1 MKHQKIKGKWY
12 LAGLA
17 VCVLLFG
24 VSLFQVISHY
34 AGAQKAEE
42 EFTKLAEIVEQ
53 TEDTPEEE
61 PAGEEQEVISPL
73 ERYAELFAMNNDM
86 AGWIRIEDTPINY
99 PVMYTPDNPDY
110 YLKHNFYKESSA
122 YGVPYIAEHCD
133 PMEPSDNVIIYGHHM
148 NNGSMFAGLMNYE
161 DRDFYERHKTVRF
174 DTLTETAEYEV
185 IAVFKTTVY
194 DDTGFKFYLFSHA
207 ETEKE
212 FTDYVEQCRELALY
226 DTGVT
231 ATYGDK
237 LLTLSTCEYSNTNG
251 RLVVVAKED
260 LKIPYPKGGQA
271 MGRTIKTRH
280 VQKDI
285 KVLDKTVT
293 AAEHMKGAYIRTRD
307 SAEQT
312 QGREQ
317 GTPVGYAE
325 DQVMEKGE
333 RAARGTVQ
341 QAGKQGK
348 K

>member
-17 VCVLLFG
+17 VCVLLLG

-42 EFTKLAEIVEQ
+42 EFTELAQIVEQ

-61 PAGEEQEVISPL
+61 PAGEEQEVVSPL

-231 ATYGDK
+231 AEYGDK

-251 RLVVVAKED
+251 RLVVVAK
-260 LKIPYPKGGQA
+260 KI
-271 MGRTIKTRH
+271 
-280 VQKDI
+280 
-285 KVLDKTVT
+285 
-293 AAEHMKGAYIRTRD
+293 
-307 SAEQT
+307 
-312 QGREQ
+312 
-317 GTPVGYAE
+317 
-325 DQVMEKGE
+325 
-333 RAARGTVQ
+333 
-341 QAGKQGK
+341 
-348 K
+348 